1 MEGSLDTARRFARA
15 LDAQDYDTVATCLSS
30 TCEYAIRDKIARGR
44 SAIIASY
51 REAAS
56 WAAST
61 LESARY
67 ENDVRS
73 ESGAV
78 VITFFD
84 HLAHRGNTLTHR
96 CEQRLEFDDAGQ
108 ICRIVHVDLAGE
120 REALEA
126 FLEHLGISGCLTSA
140 WSRRAHALVRSC
152 RSGPP
157 LKPRVGPTENSE

>member
-15 LDAQDYDTVATCLSS
+15 LDAEDYDTAAACLSS
-30 TCEYAIRDKIARGR
+30 TCEYTIRDWIARGR

-51 REAAS
+51 GEAGG

-73 ESGAV
+73 EPGAV

-96 CEQRLEFDDAGQ
+96 CEQRLEFDEAGQ
-108 ICRIVHVDLAGE
+108 ICRIVHIDLAGE
-120 REALEA
+120 REALET
-126 FLEHLGISGCLTSA
+126 FLDNLGITRGCNL
-140 WSRRAHALVRSC
+140 
-152 RSGPP
+152 
-157 LKPRVGPTENSE
+157 